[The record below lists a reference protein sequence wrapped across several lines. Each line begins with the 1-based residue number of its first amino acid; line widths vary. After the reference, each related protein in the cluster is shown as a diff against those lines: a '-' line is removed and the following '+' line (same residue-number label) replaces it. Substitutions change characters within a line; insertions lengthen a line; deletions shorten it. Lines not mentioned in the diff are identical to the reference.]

1 MSPETATTAARV
13 PRSIASP
20 ILRLRFTILFLAVML
35 GANLAAGTLGHA
47 LPAQILA
54 DWGIG
59 HDTLF
64 SVEVFRLITGTF
76 LSHDG
81 DMFLRQFGFAAVVI
95 GYTEWRLGAARAAA
109 WFFGLDIATTLLL
122 LGCVEL
128 STALHD
134 LAAVNDVGMSLGGF
148 GLIGMTI
155 AGWHAKWFICGA
167 ILLAIGA
174 KFCVAPDLLADA
186 GHVLALLVGLASGS
200 ILPKPG
206 TAGAVCHGR

>member
-1 MSPETATTAARV
+1 M
-13 PRSIASP
+13 
-20 ILRLRFTILFLAVML
+20 
-35 GANLAAGTLGHA
+35 
-47 LPAQILA
+47 
-54 DWGIG
+54 
-59 HDTLF
+59 
-64 SVEVFRLITGTF
+64 
-76 LSHDG
+76 
-81 DMFLRQFGFAAVVI
+81 
-95 GYTEWRLGAARAAA
+95 
-109 WFFGLDIATTLLL
+109 

-155 AGWHAKWFICGA
+155 AGWHAKWFMCGA